1 MAEQK
6 DGWFGINKLRSWLP
20 RWQWSKDTAI
30 TRSFR
35 NIFMNSDVPV
45 LVNKDDLLTPV
56 TDCPHLGLAIAKKC
70 EMFSNGQWK
79 CVSIDDEE
87 KEFPDDEGLVLLNK
101 PNPLQSREDFL
112 WQYMFYKEV
121 FANNFIY
128 KPQGSKLVQPKVLWH
143 LPSEVMEI
151 ILTGK
156 MFDQFELSGI
166 IKHFKMCIGGYER
179 QFAVDEVIYH
189 ATNFSFEEGAGKSK
203 IPGLNYPISNIMA
216 SLKTRNIISVK
227 KGMIGILSNEAKDS
241 VGNITMGEEERKRI
255 EGDFAKERGLYGEG
269 ENIIISQSAVKWN
282 ATSFPVRDLM
292 LHESDE
298 MDFATIL
305 GATGLDRDIFPSTKG
320 ATFENKKQG
329 MIMTYDNTIQP
340 EADSFGGIMSEAL
353 GATARKRK
361 YILDYSWLP
370 IKQEDRGKEEAAD
383 KIKAEKYA
391 LLYAYNLI
399 SREDFASYMNVT
411 LGPEVK
417 QGNDVMGKI
426 PLALQQLALARERA
440 NTANDKQLSND
451 LSVAMDKLTA
461 QLVTTIIQS

>member
-1 MAEQK
+1 MAK
-6 DGWFGINKLRSWLP
+6 SDGWFRLNKLRSWLP
-20 RWQWSKDTAI
+20 KWQWAADGNINRT
-30 TRSFR
+30 FR
-35 NIFMNSDVPV
+35 NIFYNSDVPV

-70 EMFSNGQWK
+70 ELFANGEWK

-87 KEFPDDEGLVLLNK
+87 KEFPDDEGLALLNK

-128 KPQGSKLVQPKVLWH
+128 KLSGSKLVMPKVLWH

-151 ILTGK
+151 MLTGK
-156 MFDQFELSGI
+156 MFDQHELSGI
-166 IKHFKMCIGGYER
+166 IKNFKICVGGYEKIYSI
-179 QFAVDEVIYH
+179 DDVIYH

-227 KGMIGILSNEAKDS
+227 KGMIGIMSNEAKDIN
-241 VGNITMGEEERKRI
+241 GNISMGEEERKRI
-255 EGDFAKERGLYGEG
+255 EAEFAKDRGLYGDR

-282 ATSFPVRDLM
+282 PTSFPVRDLM

-298 MDFATIL
+298 MDFAIIL

-340 EADSFGGIMSEAL
+340 EADSFAGIMSEAL

-361 YILDYSWLP
+361 YVLDYSWLP
-370 IKQEDRGKEEAAD
+370 VKEGDKVEKEQAE
-383 KIKAEKYA
+383 KIKAER
-391 LLYAYNLI
+391 LQILYDAGVI
-399 SREDFASYMNVT
+399 SAEDFAKSMGVKNSGDGVRKNTGAKISVT
-411 LGPEVK
+411 
-417 QGNDVMGKI
+417 N
-426 PLALQQLALARERA
+426 
-440 NTANDKQLSND
+440 
-451 LSVAMDKLTA
+451 
-461 QLVTTIIQS
+461 

>member
-1 MAEQK
+1 MAK
-6 DGWFGINKLRSWLP
+6 SDGWFGLNKLRSWLP
-20 RWQWSKDTAI
+20 KWQWAADGNINRT
-30 TRSFR
+30 FR
-35 NIFMNSDVPV
+35 NLFFNSDVPV

-56 TDCPHLGLAIAKKC
+56 SDCPHLGLAIAKKC

-128 KPQGSKLVQPKVLWH
+128 KLQGSKLVAPKCLWH

-151 ILTGK
+151 MLTGK

-166 IKHFKMCIGGYER
+166 IKNFKMCVGGYEKVY
-179 QFAVDEVIYH
+179 QVDEVIYH

-227 KGMIGILSNEAKDS
+227 KGMIGIMSNEAKD
-241 VGNITMGEEERKRI
+241 VNGNISMGEEERKRI
-255 EGDFAKERGLYGEG
+255 EGEFAKDRGLYGDR

-282 ATSFPVRDLM
+282 PTSFPVRDLM

-340 EADSFGGIMSEAL
+340 EADSFGGVMSEAL
-353 GATARKRK
+353 GATKRKRK

-370 IKQEDRGKEEAAD
+370 VKEGDKVEREQAQ
-383 KIKAEKYA
+383 KIKAEW
-391 LLYAYNLI
+391 LEILFNNGLI
-399 SREDFASYMNVT
+399 SPEDFAKAM
-411 LGPEVK
+411 EVK
-417 QGNDVMGKI
+417 LSGDGQK
-426 PLALQQLALARERA
+426 
-440 NTANDKQLSND
+440 KQTGAKFSITN
-451 LSVAMDKLTA
+451 
-461 QLVTTIIQS
+461 

>member
-1 MAEQK
+1 MAK
-6 DGWFGINKLRSWLP
+6 SDGWFGLNKLRAWLP
-20 RWQWSKDTAI
+20 KWQWAADTNI
-30 TRSFR
+30 NRTFR
-35 NIFMNSDVPV
+35 NLFYNSDVPV

-56 TDCPHLGLAIAKKC
+56 NDCPHLGLAIAKKC

-87 KEFPDDEGLVLLNK
+87 KEFPDDEGLILLNK

-128 KPQGSKLVQPKVLWH
+128 KLSGSKLVMPKVLWH
-143 LPSEVMEI
+143 LPSECMEI
-151 ILTGK
+151 VLTGK
-156 MFDQFELSGI
+156 LFDQYELSGI
-166 IKHFKMCIGGYER
+166 IKNFKMCVGGYEK
-179 QFAVDEVIYH
+179 VYSIDDVIYH

-227 KGMIGILSNEAKDS
+227 KGMIGIMSNEAKD
-241 VGNITMGEEERKRI
+241 VNGNIAMGEEERKRI
-255 EGDFAKERGLYGEG
+255 EESFAKDRGLYGDR

-282 ATSFPVRDLM
+282 PTSFPVRDLM

-305 GATGLDRDIFPSTKG
+305 GAVGLDRDIFPSVKG

-329 MIMTYDNTIQP
+329 TIMTYDNTIQP
-340 EADSFGGIMSEAL
+340 EADSFGGVMSEAL

-370 IKQEDRGKEEAAD
+370 LKKEDELQEAQEEKIETERLAILFDKGIISAD
-383 KIKAEKYA
+383 
-391 LLYAYNLI
+391 
-399 SREDFASYMNVT
+399 DFAKMAGVKFTGDGIAKNTGAKISVT
-411 LGPEVK
+411 
-417 QGNDVMGKI
+417 N
-426 PLALQQLALARERA
+426 
-440 NTANDKQLSND
+440 
-451 LSVAMDKLTA
+451 
-461 QLVTTIIQS
+461 

>member
-1 MAEQK
+1 MAPQK
-6 DGWFGINKLRSWLP
+6 DGWFGINKLRAWLP
-20 RWQWSKDTAI
+20 RWQWAKDTNW

-35 NIFMNSDVPV
+35 NILINSDTPV

-56 TDCPHLGLAIAKKC
+56 NDCPHLGLAIAKKC
-70 EMFSNGQWK
+70 ELFSNGQWK

-87 KEFPDDEGLVLLNK
+87 KEFPDDEGLILLNK

-128 KPQGSKLVQPKVLWH
+128 KLQGSKLVQPKCLWH

-156 MFDQFELSGI
+156 MFDQHELSGI
-166 IKHFKMCIGGYER
+166 IKNFKMCVGGYEKTY
-179 QFAVDEVIYH
+179 AVEDVIFH

-227 KGMIGILSNEAKDS
+227 KGMIGIMSNEAKD
-241 VGNITMGEEERKRI
+241 VNGNIPMDGDERKRI
-255 EGDFAKERGLYGEG
+255 EKSFADDRGLYGDG
-269 ENIIISQSAVKWN
+269 ENIIISQSAVRWN

-340 EADSFGGIMSEAL
+340 EADSLAGIMSDAL
-353 GATARKRK
+353 GATSMKRK

-370 IKQEDRGKEEAAD
+370 IKQQDKEQEERAD

-399 SREDFASYMNVT
+399 SREEFAKQMKVD
-411 LGPEVK
+411 LGPEIK
-417 QGNDVMGKI
+417 APGSALKEI
-426 PLALQQLALARERA
+426 SLALQQIALARERS
-440 NTANDKQLSND
+440 NTANDKALSTD
-451 LSVAMDKLTA
+451 LSVAMDKLVG